1 MTRLLKRLRVL
12 LIGCPVCRHH
22 LRHLSFCFYERF
34 RP

>member
-1 MTRLLKRLRVL
+1 MSRLARRLRVL
-12 LIGCPVCRHH
+12 VTGCPICRHH